1 MFLPTRR
8 ASGTR
13 VDDERSPGHG
23 DTDGDSPSASL
34 LLVEQLERERR
45 GGERI
50 LPTEVESLYH
60 FCEQSSEHLGE
71 KD

>member
-23 DTDGDSPSASL
+23 DTDGDSPFHLAFVSVACTTI
-34 LLVEQLERERR
+34 RERR
-45 GGERI
+45 GGI
-50 LPTEVESLYH
+50 LSRG
-60 FCEQSSEHLGE
+60 GE
-71 KD
+71 KKDGIFVNNRVNI

>member
-34 LLVEQLERERR
+34 LLVEQLEREEER
-45 GGERI
+45 GKNSANGGGI
-50 LPTEVESLYH
+50 FVPSL
-60 FCEQSSEHLGE
+60 
-71 KD
+71 